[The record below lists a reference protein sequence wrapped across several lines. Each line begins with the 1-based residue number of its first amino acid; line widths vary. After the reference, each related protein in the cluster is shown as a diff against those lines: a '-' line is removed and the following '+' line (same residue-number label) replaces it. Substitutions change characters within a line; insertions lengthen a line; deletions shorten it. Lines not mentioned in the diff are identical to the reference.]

1 MVYVCVFF
9 VHWCYGWNIFMV
21 YDYEPPAYCRQM
33 IPQGVEHG
41 SISTH
46 GNIKQNI
53 WTLIDE
59 YEKVSPGKKQRKP
72 GSRCL
77 SRLGATSFHYSAART
92 LVKLRFVALEI
103 SSTSQKACWICS
115 FKTPLFNLPPFCGW
129 NSMHQSHPMNWG
141 WTWTLQQALRC
152 NPWSCS
158 IRCWHLRQI
167 KKAPLFYR
175 SQGLL
180 VHPIY
185 MGCHPSHW
193 RTPSFFMV
201 KTTNQVNIN
210 HHLQY
215 INHIMTIY

>member
-1 MVYVCVFF
+1 MVYVCVF

-167 KKAPLFYR
+167 KKAPFFT
-175 SQGLL
+175 GLRVSWSIPSIWDVIL
-180 VHPIY
+180 PIDELHHFSWLKPPTRLILTSIY
-185 MGCHPSHW
+185 
-193 RTPSFFMV
+193 
-201 KTTNQVNIN
+201 NI
-210 HHLQY
+210 L
-215 INHIMTIY
+215 TI